1 MSYLPLSQ
9 SLMNCSTGAIQPKAM
24 ISSVIPLADAV
35 EKGFKALIAD
45 KDSLVKVLV
54 KVQDH

>member
-1 MSYLPLSQ
+1 MSNGLL
-9 SLMNCSTGAIQPKAM
+9 LTGAIKPKAM
-24 ISSVIPLADAV
+24 ISTIIPLGDAI

-54 KVQDH
+54 KVQDP